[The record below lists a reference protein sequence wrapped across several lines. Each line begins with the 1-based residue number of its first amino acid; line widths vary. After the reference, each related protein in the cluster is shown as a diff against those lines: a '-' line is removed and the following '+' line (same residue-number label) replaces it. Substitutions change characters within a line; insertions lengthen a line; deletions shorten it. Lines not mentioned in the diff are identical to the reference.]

1 MDLKT
6 IKRKLEI
13 HKAELTRRFGIRE
26 LGVFGSYA
34 RGEQKKDSD
43 VDILVEFSTVPGLRF
58 AALEL
63 ALEDMLGTKVDL
75 VRKKTIRPELREN
88 ILRDVVYV

>member
-6 IKRKLEI
+6 IKHKLES
-13 HKAELTRRFGIRE
+13 HKAELVHRFGIRE

-34 RGEQKKDSD
+34 RGEQKKGSD
-43 VDILVEFSTVPGLRF
+43 VDILVEFSTVPGLQF

-63 ALEDMLGTKVDL
+63 TLEGMLGAKVDL
-75 VRKKTIRPELREN
+75 VRKKTIRPELRES